1 MWHVMGMAEL
11 GVHALDALG
20 RGLLLYLVAA
30 GFTLI
35 LRASRFLN
43 LAQGG
48 FALAGVA
55 ASMAAFHITG
65 SAAAAIPIACAAVV
79 PVAMAAEIL
88 VVRPLR
94 GKTLAP
100 QVVGAFG
107 MFLILADVNVLLAGS
122 ESALLPAPDWL
133 SFNLSFPGS
142 FSYPAKRLAV
152 IAVALAAALALL
164 YFSRFTGPG
173 ARVRAIADDPEMAAA
188 LGIDPRRLLA
198 GVFTAGCAL
207 AALAGALSV
216 QFADDGGWSSGA
228 LALVVAAVLWG
239 GTGSLGGAFGAALLI
254 SSIDRFVRLVLPGLS
269 SEILPEAATWV
280 EASSAA
286 AIILLTA
293 LVLLIW
299 PKGIFRR
306 ARRWEGDW

>member
-43 LAQGG
+43 LAQGS

-65 SAAAAIPIACAAVV
+65 SAAVAIPIACAAVV

-94 GKTLAP
+94 GKALAT
-100 QVVGAFG
+100 QVVAAFG
-107 MFLILADVNVLLAGS
+107 MFLILADANLLLAGS
-122 ESALLPAPDWL
+122 EPAALPAPDWL

-152 IAVALAAALALL
+152 IAVALAAALALFC
-164 YFSRFTGPG
+164 FSRYTGPG
-173 ARVRAIADDPEMAAA
+173 ARVRAIADDSEMAAA
-188 LGIDPRRLLA
+188 LGIDPRRLLT

-207 AALAGALSV
+207 SALAGALSV

-228 LALVVAAVLWG
+228 LAWVVAAVLWG
-239 GTGSLGGAFGAALLI
+239 GTGSLGGAFGAALFI
-254 SSIDRFVRLVLPGLS
+254 SGFDRFVRVALPTLS
-269 SEILPEAATWV
+269 SEILPDAATWV

-293 LVLLIW
+293 LVLLVW
-299 PKGIFRR
+299 PKGLFGQ
-306 ARRWEGDW
+306 ARRWEADW